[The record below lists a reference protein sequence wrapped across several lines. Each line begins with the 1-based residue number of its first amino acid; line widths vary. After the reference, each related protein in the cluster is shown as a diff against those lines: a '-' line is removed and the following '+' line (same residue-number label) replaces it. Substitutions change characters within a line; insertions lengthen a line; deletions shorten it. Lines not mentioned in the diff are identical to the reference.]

1 MQKDEGIHPLK
12 LLLLALSATRFP
24 VFFHVADGKY
34 PEKKL
39 LEMFSTCSEHPA
51 IDDGSSSRVPVR
63 RLKLTSRETML
74 LDEITSNGRPPPREL
89 LDRLRRSMPLSPPR
103 DGETCPSRPL
113 DGKETSVTSPLA
125 LQVTPSHVQQ
135 LVPFRHD
142 SARPPSRESP
152 ARNWS
157 RELSSCS
164 EHELDKE
171 SSSTRVSPKEG
182 MAANLLPWLFLHDEW
197 GIGCVF
203 MVTPMNC

>member
-103 DGETCPSRPL
+103 DGETCPFQASGWQGDLGDLPVGIAGYAVPCAAAGAVPPRLGEAAIPGEPSEEL
-113 DGKETSVTSPLA
+113 EQGA
-125 LQVTPSHVQQ
+125 L
-135 LVPFRHD
+135 
-142 SARPPSRESP
+142 
-152 ARNWS
+152 
-157 RELSSCS
+157 
-164 EHELDKE
+164 
-171 SSSTRVSPKEG
+171 
-182 MAANLLPWLFLHDEW
+182 LL
-197 GIGCVF
+197 G
-203 MVTPMNC
+203 T